1 MEVKTTHKKSS
12 GKRKPVSE
20 GFIAVAGAAITLLL
34 GLSLMAAT
42 SVRL

>member
-1 MEVKTTHKKSS
+1 MKKTHKKSS
-12 GKRKPVSE
+12 GKRRPVNE
-20 GFIAVAGAAITLLL
+20 GLIAIAGAGVTLLL